1 VANNGAL
8 YRDCAEPIFGLKFK
22 PGGQAAT
29 KDDGMMEPATKARNL
44 MVWSFQLG
52 REPTTPREDGTR
64 RNGMREIWDFN

>member
-44 MVWSFQLG
+44 MVWSFRTLG
-52 REPTTPREDGTR
+52 
-64 RNGMREIWDFN
+64 F

>member
-52 REPTTPREDGTR
+52 REPATPREDGTR
-64 RNGMREIWDFN
+64 RNWMREI